1 MEELPSPIMS
11 LCASLAAGNPVHF
24 LAENTQMW
32 PRFSPTGPR
41 TKYPEK
47 PGYSHS
53 LKSQASL
60 KEKQRPT
67 EQDGIDER
75 WQCEIYLTVF
85 REAIKKRF
93 ILEKFSQICE
103 PTYPPQVFFWDLGKR
118 KVKFRSKEAIFWVIW
133 GGLRGLDL
141 VLESAT
147 HPYLEKLSPKK

>member
-103 PTYPPQVFFWDLGKR
+103 PTHPPQCFGEIWEHKRWYSGQKGDFCDYLFFWGVGCFPL
-118 KVKFRSKEAIFWVIW
+118 VI
-133 GGLRGLDL
+133 
-141 VLESAT
+141 
-147 HPYLEKLSPKK
+147 Y